1 MHSKENFE
9 KTIAGG
15 RKNFNKITYKCKE
28 YIYVL
33 AAKYPLL
40 SAINGLIWQ
49 INATGEKEKQ
59 QIHFWTARAFALLKA
74 LV

>member
-33 AAKYPLL
+33 AAKYHLL
-40 SAINGLIWQ
+40 SAINGFFWQ
-49 INATGEKEKQ
+49 MLQEKKKNNKYIFGPFELL
-59 QIHFWTARAFALLKA
+59 HF
-74 LV
+74 